1 MSREPI
7 QKLLILGGG
16 TAGWLSACYLQR
28 AFPERLEITLV
39 ESDLVPR
46 IGVGEATVPTLRS
59 TLHFLGLED
68 EDWIPHTGAGFKSA
82 IKFVNWNHG
91 PGENGGKPDVFYHPF
106 HHQRNNLVDLYGLSY
121 FMDIDARLPLGH
133 YWLEEKLAGREKRPF
148 AYACSPNSRLC
159 DENKAPRSVEH
170 QSKTLNYAYHFDAHL
185 FANHLRGVATSRG
198 VKRVEG
204 KFARASLHENGFLKE
219 LVLEDGRSF
228 DADFFI
234 DCTGFRSLLL
244 DKTLKAPFTNQNNY
258 LLNDSAVALQPV
270 YSDRDKQFDPY
281 TSAIALS
288 SGWRWNIPL
297 QHRVGSGYV
306 FCSKFIDRED
316 AERELRKSIG
326 EDRCEGIQPN
336 HIDMRIGYHLDV
348 WTNNCVAIGLAGAF
362 VEPLESTSIFLSE
375 FQLFQLVRHFP
386 DKACSPALRKRFNTV
401 FGECFREI
409 RDFVVMHYALSK
421 RSDTPFWVE
430 SKKREHIPDSLQEKL
445 ELFRERLPLDSD
457 VKHHLF
463 HAFNYTCLLD
473 GLGYLP
479 EKINP
484 AQHYHSSDSGR
495 KLLDNIARQTEEL
508 SKTLPPITEFCDGM
522 AKKAG
527 VEPLPLK

>member
-1 MSREPI
+1 MGQPI
-7 QKLLILGGG
+7 QKLVILGGG

-28 AFPERLEITLV
+28 AFPERLSITLV
-39 ESDLVPR
+39 ESDVVPR

-68 EDWIPHTGAGFKSA
+68 KDWIPQTGAGFKNA

-91 PGENGGKPDVFYHPF
+91 PAEANGREDVFYHPF
-106 HHQRNNLVDLYGLSY
+106 HHQRNNVVDLYGLSY

-159 DENKAPRSVEH
+159 DENKAPRSLEAA
-170 QSKTLNYAYHFDAHL
+170 SKTLNYAYHFDAHL
-185 FANHLRGVATSRG
+185 FANMLKGVATSRG
-198 VKRVEG
+198 VKRIEG
-204 KFARASLHENGFLKE
+204 KFQSAKRDEKGFLRSIS
-219 LVLEDGRSF
+219 LESGQEIDG
-228 DADFFI
+228 DFFI

-244 DKTLKAPFTNQNNY
+244 ANTLQEPFTNQNNY
-258 LLNDSAVALQPV
+258 LLCDSAVALQPV
-270 YSDRDKQFDPY
+270 YSDREKEFEPY

-306 FCSKFIDRED
+306 FSSKFIERKD
-316 AERELRKSIG
+316 AEAELRKSIG
-326 EDRCEGIQPN
+326 EHRLEGVLPN
-336 HIDMRIGYHLDV
+336 HIDMRIGYHQNV
-348 WTNNCVAIGLAGAF
+348 WSHNCIAIGLAGAF
-362 VEPLESTSIFLSE
+362 IEPLESTSIFLTE

-386 DKACSPALRKRFNTV
+386 AKDCAPALRSQFNKV
-401 FGECFREI
+401 FRECFEEI
-409 RDFVVMHYALSK
+409 RDFVVMHYALS
-421 RSDTPFWVE
+421 RRTDAPFWVE
-430 SKKREHIPDSLQEKL
+430 AKKPERIPDSLKAKL
-445 ELFRERLPLDSD
+445 ALFKERLPLDSD

-479 EKINP
+479 EHLNP
-484 AQHYHSSDSGR
+484 AQYYHPAEGGR

-508 SKTLPPITEFCDGM
+508 SASLPPITEFCAGL
-522 AKKAG
+522 AKQAG
-527 VEPLPLK
+527 VTPPAQR